1 MQTIPQAGAVAAL
14 AGLSIVAAISV
25 CLRLVRKES
34 SQARRE
40 DVCSV
45 PKAAVRPKA
54 VRKNGAGETN
64 TSIRLLFVTTKT

>member
-1 MQTIPQAGAVAAL
+1 MVLRRMQTIPKAGAVAAL
-14 AGLSIVAAISV
+14 AGLSIVARIA
-25 CLRLVRKES
+25 
-34 SQARRE
+34 Q

-64 TSIRLLFVTTKT
+64 TRIRLLFVTTKT